1 MMRFM
6 LGRLF
11 RRTGGQAMA
20 ELALVLPVVLFF
32 LVAMVE
38 VGTAF
43 RTYQI
48 VTNGAREGARA
59 GVVPTGTTALV
70 TSRIADYLTQAGL
83 DPNLATV
90 TQACTGLAGACSS
103 GTELQVQVS
112 YPFSFRSMG
121 PVMRLVCGGCGDSW
135 GTVPLTTTS
144 VMRNE

>member
-1 MMRFM
+1 MMRSM

-20 ELALVLPVVLFF
+20 ELALVLPIVLFF
-32 LVAMVE
+32 LVAIVE
-38 VGTAF
+38 LGAAF

-48 VTNGAREGARA
+48 VTNGAREGART

-70 TSRIADYLTQAGL
+70 EGTVYDYLTQAGL
-83 DPNLATV
+83 DRDLAGVVPT
-90 TQACTGLAGACSS
+90 CTGPNGACSS
-103 GTELQVQVS
+103 GSELQVRVS
-112 YPFSFRSMG
+112 YDFSFRSMG